1 MAMSLPHGWLFSSWL
16 QLCEEFTGVS
26 FGFKIIEPKY
36 ILVQKRISNSGC
48 LTCTFTY
55 IYIPIISNQQICE
68 DAHCLF
74 FDSIEFVGMVLNIV
88 SWVKKRHH
96 LITLEAEQPGS
107 SCLKDC
113 PYISHILTTMGPS
126 FFRRMWM
133 GTYGHWASKPSQ
145 LWGSW

>member
-1 MAMSLPHGWLFSSWL
+1 MCPLVSKSSNPNIYWYRK
-16 QLCEEFTGVS
+16 
-26 FGFKIIEPKY
+26 GFQIQDV
-36 ILVQKRISNSGC
+36 LHVH
-48 LTCTFTY
+48 LH
-55 IYIPIISNQQICE
+55 IYIHIISNQQICE